1 MRFVLITSSGCVRN
15 EAMAPAVPVHRNL
28 RDELSST
35 LRVPGIV
42 VFNFK
47 KFPKM

>member
-1 MRFVLITSSGCVRN
+1 MRFVLITYSGCVKN
-15 EAMAPAVPVHRNL
+15 EAMAPAEPVQRNF

-42 VFNFK
+42 VFNY
-47 KFPKM
+47 